1 MFYEVKIRAMKQI
14 EMLEQPQNNGE
25 ILLNTQ
31 VNNILSLMGGYE
43 NFASMLIEF
52 KEMKRSI
59 QEKDEKIE
67 SLQRELTSVRMFM
80 MSQIE

>member
-1 MFYEVKIRAMKQI
+1 
-14 EMLEQPQNNGE
+14 
-25 ILLNTQ
+25 
-31 VNNILSLMGGYE
+31 MGGYE

-67 SLQRELTSVRMFM
+67 SLKRELASVRMVLL
-80 MSQIE
+80 SQIE